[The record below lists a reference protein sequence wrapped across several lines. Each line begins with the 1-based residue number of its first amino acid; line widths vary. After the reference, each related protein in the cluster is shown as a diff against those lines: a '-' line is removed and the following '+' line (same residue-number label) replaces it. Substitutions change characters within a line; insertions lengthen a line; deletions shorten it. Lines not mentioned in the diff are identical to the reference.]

1 MEPRQVGGGS
11 SSEQRLPVV
20 SVLTLWTPACRCRC
34 GTKHRT
40 AAAARLPQQP
50 HSAQGRGATGPWG
63 VGTGAAPSQTGR
75 AWGWDRFWGAEW
87 EGGSP
92 WPRVNEAGQT
102 PGRSK
107 GCPERAR
114 ALARTGQPR
123 ALLLENRAQSGRA
136 RLASRRSACLH
147 PATQSAGT
155 APGGA
160 ASHGNIAGPHAAA
173 SGQSTLPCKGLGAA
187 EQAQKSAP
195 GPCSP

>member
-63 VGTGAAPSQTGR
+63 VGTGAAPSQTDR

-114 ALARTGQPR
+114 APARTGG
-123 ALLLENRAQSGRA
+123 S
-136 RLASRRSACLH
+136 
-147 PATQSAGT
+147 
-155 APGGA
+155 
-160 ASHGNIAGPHAAA
+160 
-173 SGQSTLPCKGLGAA
+173 
-187 EQAQKSAP
+187 P
-195 GPCSP
+195 GPCCLRTERRAAGPGWPPAEAPASTQPRRARGQLRRGHFPRATSRDPTLLPPDKAPCPAKA